1 MALPLLHHRN
11 RDRERTGT
19 SEALAKPLDP
29 RRELE
34 ELRER
39 LDRMM
44 ESLRQPSEGLLQPG
58 LGWSPPV
65 DVEEA
70 DDAWIVEA
78 ELPGIKEKDIVL
90 ELHGSELSIS
100 GDIEERKRTGIL
112 RRTTRRVG
120 RFDYRVSLPG
130 VSDTEDVQATLEH
143 GVLTVRVPKPEHAR
157 RRRIAISSASR

>member
-1 MALPLLHHRN
+1 MALPLLHRN
-11 RDRERTGT
+11 REPERA
-19 SEALAKPLDP
+19 EASKALSQPFDP

-39 LDRMM
+39 LDRMTQ
-44 ESLRQPSEGLLQPG
+44 SLWEPAEGLLEAG

-90 ELHGSELSIS
+90 ELHGSELSIG

-112 RRTTRRVG
+112 RRRTRRVG

-143 GVLTVRVPKPEHAR
+143 GVLTVRVPKPEHAK
-157 RRRIAISSASR
+157 RRRIAISSAAR